1 MLRERI
7 YALDWIR
14 VLACLM
20 VIFMHA
26 PISTA
31 GVNSL
36 FLLSNS
42 YLTAPCIGLFF
53 MVSGALLLP
62 VKMPTK
68 VFFRKRFLKVCIPV
82 FVWSIFYLLLFG
94 DSTENFVQHVL
105 SIPFSAQGTGVLWFM
120 YALMGLYLFAP
131 ILSKWLEKSSKKE
144 LEFYLF
150 LWSITLCYPLLKG
163 YFDVN
168 DSNTGPLYYFS
179 GYAGYFLLGYYVNK
193 FYQNIRIKYLLF
205 PLLLSLAAPVVCKVM
220 QWEVNFYEVF
230 WYLSIFVAIQC
241 VTWFVIIRKN
251 LMGGGDKLNKFMVK
265 TSNLS
270 FGIYLMHIFFMRSII
285 WKWDKILAIQNYILQ
300 TVIVFTLTLIF
311 SFVACYLVSLLPFGD
326 YIIGYKQ
333 KK

>member
-1 MLRERI
+1 MLKERI

-26 PISTA
+26 PISTDGA
-31 GVNSL
+31 NSL
-36 FLLSNS
+36 FLLANS

-62 VKMPTK
+62 VKMCTK
-68 VFFRKRFLKVCIPV
+68 VFLRKRFLKVCIPV
-82 FVWSIFYLLLFG
+82 FVWSIFYLFLSW
-94 DSTENFVQHVL
+94 DSAESFVQHLL

-150 LWSITLCYPLLKG
+150 LWSITLCYSLLKG

-168 DSNTGPLYYFS
+168 DSYSGPLYYFS
-179 GYAGYFLLGYYVNK
+179 GYVGYFLLGYYVNN
-193 FYQNIRIKYLLF
+193 FYQNLQIKYLLLPIF
-205 PLLLSLAAPVVCKVM
+205 LSLVAPVACKVM
-220 QWEVNFYEVF
+220 QWKVNFYEVF
-230 WYLSIFVAIQC
+230 WYLSIFVTIQC
-241 VTWFVIIRKN
+241 MTWFVIIRKY
-251 LMGGGDKLNKFMVK
+251 LMYNRLNKYIEK
-265 TSNLS
+265 ISNLS
-270 FGIYLMHIFFMRSII
+270 FGIYLVHIFFMRSVIG
-285 WKWDKILAIQNYILQ
+285 KWDWILAIQNYILQ
-300 TVIVFTLTLIF
+300 TVTVFALTFVF
-311 SFVACYLVSLLPFGD
+311 SFVSCYMVSLLPFGD
-326 YIIGYKQ
+326 YIIGYKL